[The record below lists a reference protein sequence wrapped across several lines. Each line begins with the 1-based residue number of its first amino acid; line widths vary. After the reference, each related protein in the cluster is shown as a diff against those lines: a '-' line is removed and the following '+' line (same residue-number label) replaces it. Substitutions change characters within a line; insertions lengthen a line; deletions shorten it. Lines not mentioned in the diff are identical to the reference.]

1 MDWFVLAS
9 IFWKLSLGLLLIA
22 LTVLAGYL
30 CAALGSLRNSLNSI
44 QDTLNSIGG
53 VVNQELSTLIID
65 ANETV
70 KTLNQELPTLLG
82 NLRGVLASWENISES
97 EIRPTV
103 NNVRE
108 ISTALSHSTQELNRL
123 IKKVSDFSSETVEQI
138 AFFRNQFAILL
149 TSAVNLLHGIKAGW
163 SYFVSRQPTPSKSP
177 LSEDSA
183 ASEVSAK

>member
-9 IFWKLSLGLLLIA
+9 IFWKLSLGLLLIV

-30 CAALGSLRNSLNSI
+30 CAALDSLRNSLNSI
-44 QDTLNSIGG
+44 QDTLNSIED
-53 VVNQELSTLIID
+53 VVNQELSALIID
-65 ANETV
+65 VDKTTKALNE
-70 KTLNQELPTLLG
+70 ELPTLLG
-82 NLRGVLASWENISES
+82 NLRELLASWKGISES

-138 AFFRNQFAILL
+138 AFFRNQFAVLL
-149 TSAVNLLHGIKAGW
+149 TSAISLLHGIKAGW
-163 SYFVSRQPTPSKSP
+163 SSFVSR
-177 LSEDSA
+177 
-183 ASEVSAK
+183 